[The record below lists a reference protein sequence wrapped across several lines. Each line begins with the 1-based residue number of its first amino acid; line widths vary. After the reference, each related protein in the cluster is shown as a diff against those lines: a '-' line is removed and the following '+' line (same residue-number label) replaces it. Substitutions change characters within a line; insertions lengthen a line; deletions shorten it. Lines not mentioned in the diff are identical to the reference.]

1 MQTLKTRVFNNG
13 NSQAVRIPQ
22 AFQLDVQQV
31 EISRADNGDLVIHPI
46 KPNRGDML
54 MEALNQFD
62 DDFVDA
68 LSEEV
73 LTQPTMQDRD
83 AL

>member
-46 KPNRGDML
+46 KPKRGDML

-62 DDFVDA
+62 DDFIDA
-68 LSEEV
+68 LSEDV
-73 LTQPTMQDRD
+73 LTQPVMQDRD